1 MIRKFVSLLEV
12 VLVLDVLVYDDWELK
27 EVSDLEK
34 ILFFFGK
41 VRILM
46 VLDWLVLILEGNFL

>member
-34 ILFFFGK
+34 ILFFSGK